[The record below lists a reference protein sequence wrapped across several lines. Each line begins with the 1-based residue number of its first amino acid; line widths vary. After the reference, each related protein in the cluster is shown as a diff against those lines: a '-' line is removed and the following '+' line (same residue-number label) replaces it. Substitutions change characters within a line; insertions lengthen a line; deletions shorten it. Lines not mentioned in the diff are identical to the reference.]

1 MACELSRAA
10 THCEAFCEWH
20 LVATGRQQLCCP
32 PAAAHSALTRMTL
45 KTLRAAATLT
55 CTFLALPGS
64 PAEANMAAYCRAF
77 GMHEPDSPL
86 SQTAHYG
93 AEGLHNMPRT
103 HLDGSSELVPE
114 V

>member
-1 MACELSRAA
+1 M
-10 THCEAFCEWH
+10 
-20 LVATGRQQLCCP
+20 QQLCCP
-32 PAAAHSALTRMTL
+32 PAAAPHALTRMTL
-45 KTLRAAATLT
+45 NTLRAAATLT

-77 GMHEPDSPL
+77 GVLESL
-86 SQTAHYG
+86 SLEALYK
-93 AEGLHNMPRT
+93 AEDRNRLHGMLHT

>member
-1 MACELSRAA
+1 
-10 THCEAFCEWH
+10 
-20 LVATGRQQLCCP
+20 
-32 PAAAHSALTRMTL
+32 MTL

-77 GMHEPDSPL
+77 GMHESLSLEALHRAEDS
-86 SQTAHYG
+86 G
-93 AEGLHNMPRT
+93 RLHGMPRT
-103 HLDGSSELVPE
+103 YLDGSSEFVPE